1 MEPLK
6 HFFSASLVRAIG
18 ESLRTAWAPFPLEA
32 FVAAGLGIGLLP
44 RYTTR
49 PSPDVVLRP
58 LADVPATR
66 WIVALSRPDRARRA
80 VVARVIEELRAAAPS
95 AADAG

>member
-1 MEPLK
+1 MAGT
-6 HFFSASLVRAIG
+6 STQDRLVLDIRVDELVYA
-18 ESLRTAWAPFPLEA
+18 LRL
-32 FVAAGLGIGLLP
+32 
-44 RYTTR
+44 
-49 PSPDVVLRP
+49 SPDSTDVVLRP